1 MYVRKLVFIG
11 LSFALT
17 LIWYGV
23 SAAAVPQVTSL
34 RVGVY
39 PSKTRV
45 VIELT
50 GPIKFRTFML
60 PKPYRIVV
68 DMSEVTW
75 APNIKNLRVIGL
87 VTGMR
92 FGLFKPGS
100 SRIVLDVNR
109 PTLITKAFMIP
120 PQRKHGFYR
129 LVLDIGKTN
138 QKSFMD
144 AYKRKRIQSEKIKRP
159 QATQNLAIRSV
170 RDNQKKPLIMID
182 PGHGGVDPGA
192 IGRGGLWEKHIVLK
206 FARELRHQLLLTRL
220 FRVRMTR
227 NKDIF
232 LRLRD
237 RIAISRRAG
246 ADLFISVH
254 ADSIANKR
262 VRGASVYTL
271 SERASDKEADALA
284 RKENMS
290 DIIAGVDLK
299 RRSNDVVNILIDLA
313 QRDTMNQSAIF
324 AKLLVEELRKV
335 RKMLRKPQRSA
346 GFAVLKAPDIPS
358 VLVELGFLSN
368 REDEMMLRDTVVR
381 RRLAL
386 SINYA
391 IKRFFVKRFA
401 RQP

>member
-1 MYVRKLVFIG
+1 MYLRKITLIS

-17 LIWYGV
+17 FIWFGV

-50 GPIKFRTFML
+50 NPIKFRTFML
-60 PKPYRIVV
+60 PNPYRVVV

-75 APNIKNLRVIGL
+75 AQNIKNLSVNGL

-120 PQRKHGFYR
+120 PERKHGFYR

-138 QKSFMD
+138 RKAFMD
-144 AYKRKRIQSEKIKRP
+144 TYQRKRIQSAVTGKPHKTINFAAKS
-159 QATQNLAIRSV
+159 A
-170 RDNQKKPLIMID
+170 RDEHHKPLIMID

-192 IGRGGLWEKHIVLK
+192 IGRGGLWEKHIVFK
-206 FARELRHQLLLTRL
+206 FARELRRQLLFTRL
-220 FRVRMTR
+220 FRVKLTR

-237 RIAISRRAG
+237 RVAIARRAG

-254 ADSIANKR
+254 ADSIANPR
-262 VRGASVYTL
+262 VRGTSVYTL

-290 DIIAGVDLK
+290 DVIAGVDLK

-324 AKLLVEELRKV
+324 AKLLVEELRKD
-335 RKMLRKPQRSA
+335 RRMLRKPQRSA

-358 VLVELGFLSN
+358 VLIELGFLSN
-368 REDEMMLRDTVVR
+368 RKDEKMLRDSLVR
-381 RRLAL
+381 RRLVL
-386 SINYA
+386 SINHA
-391 IKRFFVKRFA
+391 IEKYFKKRFVQR
-401 RQP
+401 P

>member
-1 MYVRKLVFIG
+1 MYLRKIVFVS
-11 LSFALT
+11 LSVALM

-23 SAAAVPQVTSL
+23 PALAVPQVTSL

-60 PKPYRIVV
+60 PRPYRIVV

-75 APNIKNLRVIGL
+75 SPNIKNLSFKGL

-109 PTLITKAFMIP
+109 PTLITKAFMLP
-120 PQRKHGFYR
+120 PNKIRGFYR

-138 QKSFMD
+138 RKAFMD
-144 AYKRKRIQSEKIKRP
+144 NYQRKRAESAVTDKPRTTMNFAVKS
-159 QATQNLAIRSV
+159 AVNKY
-170 RDNQKKPLIMID
+170 NKPLIVID

-192 IGRGGLWEKHIVLK
+192 IGRGGLWEKHIVFK
-206 FARELRHQLLLTRL
+206 FARELRRQLLLTRL
-220 FRVRMTR
+220 FRVRLTR

-232 LRLRD
+232 LRLRE
-237 RIAISRRAG
+237 RVAIARRSG
-246 ADLFISVH
+246 ADLFVSVH
-254 ADSIANKR
+254 ADSIADAR
-262 VRGASVYTL
+262 VRGTSVYTL

-284 RKENMS
+284 RQENMS
-290 DIIAGVDLK
+290 DVIAGVDLK

-324 AKLLVEELRKV
+324 AKLLVGELGKV

-358 VLVELGFLSN
+358 VLIELGFLSN
-368 REDEMMLRDTVVR
+368 RKDEKMLRDPVIR

-386 SINYA
+386 SINHA
-391 IKRFFVKRFA
+391 IEKYFKKRSVK
-401 RQP
+401 QP